1 MIFMIFH
8 DFLPKNHWF
17 WWKKCL
23 KNHEKISCSLCHLHP
38 VHWCTEWHYCNTLSF
53 DFLARKNVHY
63 GLCEGF
69 LKLWCLFVLS
79 GRESVFKVYL
89 DSFSWKFIISTKNV
103 TLQNTCKPSTD
114 AMSDSDTLPFDFL
127 VRNDVPYGLPE
138 GFIFYIYFSSHAA
151 EKVILSCI
159 FDVSHQKICLK
170 TRILPENH
178 QKKYF

>member
-1 MIFMIFH
+1 MVFYPIIIGFGG
-8 DFLPKNHWF
+8 KNVSKPTLEMLLAMSF
-17 WWKKCL
+17 A
-23 KNHEKISCSLCHLHP
+23 P
-38 VHWCTEWHYCNTLSF
+38 VHRAQSDSNTLPF
-53 DFLARKNVHY
+53 DFLSRKNVHY